1 MHQLVRPA
9 LLVIGLLGFLS
20 ASPAA
25 DQPRSPKDPG
35 TVDCVAVGDPESGKA
50 HDMAIKG
57 AVTNETVNAEIGTLR
72 EKYPVATLGGRGSE
86 LSFSLRVSRPKS
98 SAATPVVL
106 EVQEIHNRRPQAFGY
121 TVQVNGKD
129 AYFRTY
135 DEMAAGPNHYFF
147 RIPAADAGEG
157 NLRVTFR
164 NDGDAPFSLGKVWAY
179 GDFAGLAKE
188 EGTSQPMPVVENAT
202 VLLQYHSF

>member
-106 EVQEIHNRRPQAFGY
+106 EVQ
-121 TVQVNGKD
+121 
-129 AYFRTY
+129 
-135 DEMAAGPNHYFF
+135 
-147 RIPAADAGEG
+147 
-157 NLRVTFR
+157 
-164 NDGDAPFSLGKVWAY
+164 
-179 GDFAGLAKE
+179 
-188 EGTSQPMPVVENAT
+188 
-202 VLLQYHSF
+202 